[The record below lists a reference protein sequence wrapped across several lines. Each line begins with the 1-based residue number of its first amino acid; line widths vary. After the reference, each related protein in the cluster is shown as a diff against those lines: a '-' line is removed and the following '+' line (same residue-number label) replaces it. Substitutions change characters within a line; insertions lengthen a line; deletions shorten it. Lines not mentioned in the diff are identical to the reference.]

1 MSNNTFIK
9 KIESFIESKQLLDKG
24 CKYLVALS
32 GGADSVCM
40 LLVLKDLDYNVEAV
54 HCNFHLRGN
63 DSADDENYCME
74 LCEKLNIKL
83 HVEQFDTL
91 SYANTNKISVEMAAR
106 ELRYTLFDRLL
117 DEYGYAAVCVAHHI
131 NDNVETVLLN
141 LARGTGVKGLQGIM
155 PKRGKIIRPMLCVT
169 RTEIEKYM
177 SSQDMTF
184 CHDITNNDDEII
196 RNGIRH
202 NIIPQ
207 LEKVNSAAIA
217 NINKTARRMVA
228 VEQILTD
235 FIEDKSKKIIRKNG
249 RHDII
254 NFCDLN
260 NEYLCYLIL
269 KKYGFTSLQAENIF
283 EYLKTAKPGRI
294 FNSDKYSLLVDRE
307 EIILKSKDDRQEVGI
322 TVLEAGEYRI
332 SGDET
337 LIFQNLQD
345 NDISSFPHTK
355 DYCFADAG
363 KVRLPL
369 HVRNVRTGD
378 RFIPFGM
385 KNEKLVSD
393 YLTDRKYNVF
403 EKEEQLIVTDE
414 TGKSVWLVGERAD
427 ESIRVTLETKSVI
440 LLNIR
445 RL

>member
-9 KIESFIESKQLLDKG
+9 KIESFIESEQLLDKG

-40 LLVLKDLDYNVEAV
+40 LLVLKGLGYNVEAV

-63 DSADDENYCME
+63 DSADDENYCRE

-117 DEYGYAAVCVAHHI
+117 DENGYAAVCVAHHI

-269 KKYGFTSLQAENIF
+269 KKYGFTSLQAEKIF

-307 EIILKSKDDRQEVGI
+307 EIILKSKDDRQMDGI

-363 KVRLPL
+363 KVKLPL
-369 HVRNVRTGD
+369 HVRNVCTGD